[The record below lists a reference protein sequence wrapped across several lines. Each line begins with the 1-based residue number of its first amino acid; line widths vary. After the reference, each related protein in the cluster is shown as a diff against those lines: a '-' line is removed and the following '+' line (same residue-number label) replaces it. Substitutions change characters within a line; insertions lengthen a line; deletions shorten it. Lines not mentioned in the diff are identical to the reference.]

1 MRLLKLPRRGREVSR
16 LHRFDEGTISLV
28 TFMSVHSSTTTRYD
42 IVLCRK
48 RECRKHTNEW
58 SYRSM
63 ADLISA
69 FQKRT
74 RDDMRRDQNAPES
87 ESPRPL
93 RDQRVPGSRD
103 YEQWRRQGRWHWFRK
118 TTSSSGPSSPPLG
131 VNTKKAVDQG
141 QGLMHSD
148 L

>member
-1 MRLLKLPRRGREVSR
+1 
-16 LHRFDEGTISLV
+16 
-28 TFMSVHSSTTTRYD
+28 
-42 IVLCRK
+42 
-48 RECRKHTNEW
+48 
-58 SYRSM
+58 M

-141 QGLMHSD
+141 QGLMHRDVVEGSSCAD
-148 L
+148 NWMQHDDTLGGVGGVVEYLVHSG